1 MTLTSLLSIAR
12 DSVIER
18 RSERSDLMLLAIW
31 FGLTAGLLEGITAAS
46 LREVPSFAIR
56 VSPEIL
62 WIAPTFNLVL
72 FLLIGLGLSLLSNQL
87 GNPRAVSVA
96 VGLFTGVTIFGLLLL
111 IGKLYEGAAALL
123 SLGCGV
129 AISRWLKAREQQLR
143 FFLRRTLGIL
153 IAATLLAG
161 TAGAQWE
168 NWRERSLIAGLPA
181 PPRNKPN
188 LLLIVLDTLRADHL
202 SSYGYERSTTPNID
216 RLAARGVVFE
226 YAFANSS
233 WTLPSHASLLTG
245 RLPFEHKAD
254 WWDPLDRTYPTL
266 AEVLAQRG
274 YRTAAFA
281 ANTSYVTPEWGL
293 ARGFSHFEAYG
304 SSLADD
310 VVRTVYGRK
319 LALNI
324 LPHLGYFD
332 IPGRKRAFQVNEE
345 FFRWFDGAD
354 GRPFFVMLNYF
365 DLHDPY
371 LTVDSFQSKF
381 SDADTRGD
389 LVNFQFQPHTHRRKP
404 SLTAKEIQVE
414 IDSYDGCLAYLD
426 AEIGRLFSEL
436 AKRGLDKNTLVIVTS
451 DHGESFGNHDLFGHG
466 NSLYLETLH
475 VPLILSWP
483 GKIPVGVRV
492 PQIVSLHQIPSTVME
507 LIGEDS
513 TPFPGNSLVRFWPG
527 AVDQTSIAPI
537 LSEVS
542 PGRFKAGPPNYPTVR
557 GGGLK
562 SLITNQWHFILSE
575 SGSAELYAWRQD
587 RRELDNLAETPAGR
601 VMVEGFKR
609 HLDEI
614 IKKN

>member
-1 MTLTSLLSIAR
+1 MSGWNLRMSQVLLMSA
-12 DSVIER
+12 
-18 RSERSDLMLLAIW
+18 W
-31 FGLTAGLLEGITAAS
+31 FGLLAGLLEGITANF
-46 LREVPSFAIR
+46 LRGLPGFAIR

-62 WIAPTFNLVL
+62 WIAPAFDLVF
-72 FLLIGLGLSLLSNQL
+72 FLLTGLSVFLASFLI
-87 GNPRAVSVA
+87 PRRIDVGVW
-96 VGLFTGVTIFGLLLL
+96 VGLFSGMTLFALLLL
-111 IGKLYEGAAALL
+111 VGQLHQLAALVLSIGVGIQIGRRLRDKGAQLTAFARYTFTVLIAAALFV
-123 SLGCGV
+123 GV
-129 AISRWLKAREQQLR
+129 
-143 FFLRRTLGIL
+143 
-153 IAATLLAG
+153 
-161 TAGAQWE
+161 AGAQWDS
-168 NWRERSLIAGLPA
+168 WRERQLVRDLPNSA
-181 PPRNKPN
+181 HRGTNV
-188 LLLIVLDTLRADHL
+188 LVIILDTLRADRL
-202 SSYGYERSTTPNID
+202 SSYGYQRSTTPNID
-216 RLAARGVVFE
+216 RLAQRGVLFE
-226 YAFANSS
+226 NAFANSS

-254 WWDPLDRTYPTL
+254 WWNPLDDTYPTL
-266 AEVLAQRG
+266 AEVLAKSG

-281 ANTSYVTPEWGL
+281 ANTSYVAPEWGL
-293 ARGFSHFEAYG
+293 ARGFSRFEVYG

-324 LPHLGYFD
+324 LPHLSYFN
-332 IPGRKRAFQVNEE
+332 ILGRKSASQVNHE
-345 FFRWFDGAD
+345 FFSWLDTVD

-371 LTVDSFQSKF
+371 LTLDSYQSKF
-381 SDADTRGD
+381 SDAITRGD
-389 LVNFQFQPHTHRRKP
+389 LINFQFQPHTHRRKP

-436 AKRGLDKNTLVIVTS
+436 AKRGLDKNTLVILTS

-475 VPLILSWP
+475 VPLILSLP
-483 GKIPVGVRV
+483 GKIPAGLKV

-507 LIGEDS
+507 LIGEDPTS
-513 TPFPGNSLVRFWPG
+513 FPSNSLVPFWSG
-527 AVDQTSIAPI
+527 TVDQASIAPI

-542 PGRFKAGPPNYPTVR
+542 PGRFKAGPPNYPTAR
-557 GGGLK
+557 GEGLK
-562 SLITNQWHFILSE
+562 SLITNQWHFIHSD

-587 RRELDNLAETPAGR
+587 RRELGNLAETPAGR
-601 VMVEGFKR
+601 VAVERFKH

>member
-1 MTLTSLLSIAR
+1 MNLTSRSHLRISQVLLISA
-12 DSVIER
+12 
-18 RSERSDLMLLAIW
+18 W
-31 FGLTAGLLEGITAAS
+31 FGLLAGLIEGITANF
-46 LREVPSFAIR
+46 LRGVPGFAIR

-62 WIAPTFNLVL
+62 WIAPAFDLVF
-72 FLLIGLGLSLLSNQL
+72 FLLTGLGLFLASYVI
-87 GNPRAVSVA
+87 PRRISVGVW
-96 VGLFTGVTIFGLLLL
+96 VGLFSGMTLFGLLLL
-111 IGKLYEGAAALL
+111 VGQLHQLAALIL
-123 SLGCGV
+123 SAGV
-129 AISRWLKAREQQLR
+129 GMQIGRRLR
-143 FFLRRTLGIL
+143 DKEAELTAFAQYTFTVL
-153 IAATLLAG
+153 IA
-161 TAGAQWE
+161 GALFVGIVGARWDS
-168 NWRERSLIAGLPA
+168 WRERQLVGDLPKSDH
-181 PPRNKPN
+181 REINV
-188 LLLIVLDTLRADHL
+188 LLIVLDTLRADHL
-202 SSYGYERSTTPNID
+202 SSYGYQRRTTPNID
-216 RLAARGVVFE
+216 RLAQRGVLFE
-226 YAFANSS
+226 NTFANSS

-254 WWDPLDRTYPTL
+254 WWDPLDGTYPTL
-266 AEVLAQRG
+266 GDVLAERG

-281 ANTSYVTPEWGL
+281 ANTSYVSPEWGL
-293 ARGFSHFEAYG
+293 VQGFSHFEAYG

-332 IPGRKRAFQVNEE
+332 IPGRKRASQVNEE
-345 FFRWFDGAD
+345 FFRWLEGVD

-371 LTVDSFQSKF
+371 LTVDSYQSKF
-381 SDADTRGD
+381 SDVVTRGD

-404 SLTAKEIQVE
+404 SLTAKEIQAE

-436 AKRGLDKNTLVIVTS
+436 AKRGLDSNTLIIVTS

-483 GKIPVGVRV
+483 EKIPVGARIS
-492 PQIVSLHQIPSTVME
+492 QIVSLHQIPSTVME

-513 TPFPGNSLVRFWPG
+513 TPFPGDSLVSFWSG
-527 AVDQTSIAPI
+527 TADQAAIAPI

-542 PGRFKAGPPNYPTVR
+542 PGRFKAGPPNYPTAL

-562 SLITNQWHFILSE
+562 SLISNQWHFILSE

-587 RRELDNLAETPAGR
+587 RHELENLAETPAGR
-601 VMVEGFKR
+601 VAVERFKH